1 MQAEGR
7 RFAIQ
12 ADQWQAEG
20 MRAALQG
27 KVSPEGP
34 CYFREAT
41 KHRAEDRPPGK
52 GRSGI
57 HSVLKTRRQRFERVI
72 QQNQIQCWRRAA
84 SARQ

>member
-27 KVSPEGP
+27 KVRPEGS
-34 CYFREAT
+34 CYFLETTVLRV
-41 KHRAEDRPPGK
+41 EDWLPGK

-57 HSVLKTRRQRFERVI
+57 NGVRKTRRQRFD
-72 QQNQIQCWRRAA
+72 
-84 SARQ
+84 